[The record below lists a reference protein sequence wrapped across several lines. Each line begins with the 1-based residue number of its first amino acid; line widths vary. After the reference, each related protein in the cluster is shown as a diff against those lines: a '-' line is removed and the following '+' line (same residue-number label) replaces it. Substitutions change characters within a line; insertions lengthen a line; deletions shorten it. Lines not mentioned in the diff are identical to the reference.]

1 MKKIFNKAISIA
13 SSAALIGATVGLAA
27 ASTYPEPFTGNS
39 AIVTGVN
46 AALSDNTAAGVV
58 ADDIDASTTSD
69 NSGGVPTGGDSYKFE
84 KSSTKFHLGDEITA
98 VVSTDLDEDN
108 LPTLLAEGTYRD
120 DDNDDFDTEQKIVM
134 GTSGL
139 QLAQFEDND
148 YADDVPTDGIKI
160 ASGTHVL
167 NYTFTF
173 KDQPLIA
180 DMSDTYLN
188 FMGKEYY
195 VSSAAYNTLTLLDSA
210 TSTTIVEGEEVTINV
225 EGTSYVVSI
234 SYIDTDS
241 AKLTVNGEATEN
253 LAVGQTYTLDNGA
266 KLAMLEVLD
275 DGNDNSVGQVEFSIG
290 NGELVLT
297 HSSDIELNDDSI
309 NGVTAWIVNS
319 TTSMDS
325 IVLGWEA
332 DEDLFV
338 TIDSEAVLP
347 GFGSVKLSYTGL
359 DLPAEEEIV
368 IEPSSDYIGFQKF
381 PVKDGE
387 VDIPLLYLSS
397 NKYAGLGQ
405 ASDNGLVVDPD
416 GNITFDGD
424 DHDMFILTY
433 EDSSDAESYV
443 MRVNNFKTED
453 STDKADLEVWR
464 DDGFVDEQTEVEVGD
479 TVSVGNAEILI
490 GAINKAAK
498 TIVLSNNTV
507 DTNFHHLFSAEG
519 ARFILPHNNSAYA
532 TGFINLTGN
541 AGVTANPAA
550 WNLTFTEE
558 DKDEDVAQGDTLYI
572 TLGLNSQT
580 PVDTSVTT
588 YYGGE
593 ATATE
598 IGSTDVYRDWLY
610 SALATEILH
619 DTGGDQDPLTLM
631 YHGGEVEA
639 GVYLNSAAVTYG
651 DSETG
656 IMTYTDAESSSF
668 AGMNLLVIGG
678 SCINSIAA
686 DLLGGSYCSEEFT
699 AMTDVGAGEF
709 MIESFDRSGKTAT
722 LVAGYAATDTT
733 KAVTYLVNTD
743 DVSTTVGDKY
753 IGTSA
758 TEASL
763 VVA

>member
-453 STDKADLEVWR
+453 STDKADLEV
-464 DDGFVDEQTEVEVGD
+464 
-479 TVSVGNAEILI
+479 
-490 GAINKAAK
+490 
-498 TIVLSNNTV
+498 
-507 DTNFHHLFSAEG
+507 
-519 ARFILPHNNSAYA
+519 
-532 TGFINLTGN
+532 
-541 AGVTANPAA
+541 
-550 WNLTFTEE
+550 
-558 DKDEDVAQGDTLYI
+558 
-572 TLGLNSQT
+572 
-580 PVDTSVTT
+580 
-588 YYGGE
+588 
-593 ATATE
+593 
-598 IGSTDVYRDWLY
+598 
-610 SALATEILH
+610 
-619 DTGGDQDPLTLM
+619 
-631 YHGGEVEA
+631 
-639 GVYLNSAAVTYG
+639 
-651 DSETG
+651 
-656 IMTYTDAESSSF
+656 
-668 AGMNLLVIGG
+668 
-678 SCINSIAA
+678 
-686 DLLGGSYCSEEFT
+686 
-699 AMTDVGAGEF
+699 
-709 MIESFDRSGKTAT
+709 
-722 LVAGYAATDTT
+722 
-733 KAVTYLVNTD
+733 
-743 DVSTTVGDKY
+743 
-753 IGTSA
+753 
-758 TEASL
+758 
-763 VVA
+763 